1 MERNKLQKQLGFVQL
16 AETMIISL
24 VPRKEAD
31 EKEELKDKTIGMGKE
46 GVRDEKGEICMTQF
60 SPLCTRAISRRGEGG
75 IGRLYNILNFAVF
88 VVVF

>member
-46 GVRDEKGEICMTQF
+46 GVRDEKGEI
-60 SPLCTRAISRRGEGG
+60 
-75 IGRLYNILNFAVF
+75 
-88 VVVF
+88 